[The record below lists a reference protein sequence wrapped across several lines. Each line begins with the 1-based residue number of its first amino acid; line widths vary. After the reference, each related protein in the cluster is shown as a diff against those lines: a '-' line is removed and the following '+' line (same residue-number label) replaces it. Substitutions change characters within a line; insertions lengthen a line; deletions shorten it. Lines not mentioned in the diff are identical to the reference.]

1 MYHLD
6 LTSRSEYKQR
16 PAAGSGVRRPPR
28 RFTSARCRR
37 NKPGGYWIAE
47 ADPTA
52 AIDTFRRPFVDHG
65 CSDSRDM
72 RSTRRRQQPQDSLF
86 SQVSAN
92 TQTWGSRGRRF
103 ESCQPDRRDRAPL
116 SWIIP
121 DQGLLS
127 VSSMIVKVFPLWG
140 SSGDLHDY
148 APIVCRVPPDA

>member
-16 PAAGSGVRRPPR
+16 PAAGSGYDDHHAALLREMQ
-28 RFTSARCRR
+28 TQQAEER

-52 AIDTFRRPFVDHG
+52 AIDTFRGPFVDHG

-103 ESCQPDRRDRAPL
+103 ESCQPDRRDREPSELENTSSEA
-116 SWIIP
+116 SSCII
-121 DQGLLS
+121 DDRQG
-127 VSSMIVKVFPLWG
+127 
-140 SSGDLHDY
+140 
-148 APIVCRVPPDA
+148 PPALGPSEGPA